1 MNTRLARCA
10 CALGLAALLLT
21 AAGCAQQGVTVELT
35 ATPAPS
41 AAAEATPS
49 PEPAQQ
55 TAQMATLLPA
65 ATPTPAQELKA
76 ASPDDIRAE
85 LTRAMQALEQPRPMD
100 IAGAGLAD
108 PALDVKNLYYK
119 ILADLPE
126 LRYAYD
132 LTVEAEGDQLNCTVH
147 YMPYKTGQFPE
158 GFAGEAVDSLSA
170 LIDLA
175 ENNIGEAPVSVRI
188 TDPSLDPDEMA
199 RALQQ
204 VGGGYVLCSL
214 SADATRITFSVPMD
228 CTMAQCLEALA
239 EADRLADEVVASV
252 VTPGM
257 TQRQK
262 AEALYDYAV
271 MNVRYDQRYYADRRS
286 MPYESQTA
294 LGALRDNLAICGGY
308 ANAMKLLLEKA
319 DIPCVNVTG
328 SYFSEN
334 HMWNCAYIDGQWL
347 YLDATADCGGL
358 RTRFL
363 LTGDELSA
371 LGSHTWKREQAEALT
386 RALSR

>member
-1 MNTRLARCA
+1 MNTRLARRA

-49 PEPAQQ
+49 PEPTQQ

-100 IAGAGLAD
+100 IADAGLAD

-175 ENNIGEAPVSVRI
+175 ENNIGEAPVPVRI

-204 VGGGYVLCSL
+204 AGGGYVLCSL
-214 SADATRITFSVPMD
+214 SADATRITFSAPMD

-239 EADRLADEVVASV
+239 EADRLADEVIASV

-262 AEALYDYAV
+262 AEALYDYVV
-271 MNVRYDQRYYADRRS
+271 MNVRYDQRYYADRSS

-294 LGALRDNLAICGGY
+294 LGALRDGTAICGGY
-308 ANAMKLLLEKA
+308 AHAMKLLLEKVG
-319 DIPCVNVTG
+319 IPCVNVTG
-328 SYFSEN
+328 SYYSEN
-334 HMWNCAYIDGQWL
+334 HMWNCARIDGQWL
-347 YLDATADCGGL
+347 YLDATADRGGL
-358 RTRFL
+358 RSRFL

>member
-1 MNTRLARCA
+1 MNTRLARRA
-10 CALGLAALLLT
+10 CALGLAVLLLT

-147 YMPYKTGQFPE
+147 
-158 GFAGEAVDSLSA
+158 
-170 LIDLA
+170 
-175 ENNIGEAPVSVRI
+175 
-188 TDPSLDPDEMA
+188 
-199 RALQQ
+199 
-204 VGGGYVLCSL
+204 
-214 SADATRITFSVPMD
+214 
-228 CTMAQCLEALA
+228 
-239 EADRLADEVVASV
+239 
-252 VTPGM
+252 
-257 TQRQK
+257 
-262 AEALYDYAV
+262 
-271 MNVRYDQRYYADRRS
+271 
-286 MPYESQTA
+286 
-294 LGALRDNLAICGGY
+294 
-308 ANAMKLLLEKA
+308 
-319 DIPCVNVTG
+319 
-328 SYFSEN
+328 
-334 HMWNCAYIDGQWL
+334 
-347 YLDATADCGGL
+347 
-358 RTRFL
+358 
-363 LTGDELSA
+363 
-371 LGSHTWKREQAEALT
+371 
-386 RALSR
+386 

>member
-1 MNTRLARCA
+1 MNTRLARRA
-10 CALGLAALLLT
+10 CALGLAVLLLT

-308 ANAMKLLLEKA
+308 AHAMKLLLEKA
-319 DIPCVNVTG
+319 GIPCVNVTG
-328 SYFSEN
+328 SYYGEN
-334 HMWNCAYIDGQWL
+334 HMWNCARIDGQWL
-347 YLDATADCGGL
+347 YLDATADRGGL
-358 RTRFL
+358 RSRFL